1 MIITAL
7 WLLMFGVH
15 SQSPEVGQRH
25 RYHAMSTPKT
35 IGFMSTRSATQIGTG
50 RDPPTGSMPPTDS
63 SPRDVAWLDSSVFK
77 HDESQRIPRVGG
89 EQHLAADRFG
99 GVGEATLWTGHHDGR
114 VAEPLL
120 VQAGQPM
127 EGVPLGH
134 ALGARDGWR
143 DVGLLVLAH
152 DVDATLVASDHA
164 VVRKASTKVSASATV
179 CIRPPM
185 LITWALL
192 C

>member
-77 HDESQRIPRVGG
+77 HDESQRIPGVGG
-89 EQHLAADRFG
+89 EQHPAADRLC
-99 GVGEATLWTGHHDGR
+99 GVGEAALRTGHHDGR

-120 VQAGQPM
+120 VQAGQPVATIEAMKM
-127 EGVPLGH
+127 EASITSPVAGTVQRV
-134 ALGARDGWR
+134 ALQQSQTVEGGDL
-143 DVGLLVLAH
+143 LLV
-152 DVDATLVASDHA
+152 VTPS
-164 VVRKASTKVSASATV
+164 
-179 CIRPPM
+179 
-185 LITWALL
+185 
-192 C
+192 